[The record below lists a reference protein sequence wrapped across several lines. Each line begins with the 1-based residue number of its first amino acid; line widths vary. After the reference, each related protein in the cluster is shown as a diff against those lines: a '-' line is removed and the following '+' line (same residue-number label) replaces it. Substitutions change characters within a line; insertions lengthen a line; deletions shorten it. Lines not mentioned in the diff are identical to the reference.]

1 MIADSLL
8 KLTRFGVVGFTGLCI
23 DFSITWVC
31 KEKLSLN
38 KFVANTCGFTVA
50 VVNNFIL
57 NRIWTFQSTNRLW
70 QLEFARFAGFALIG
84 LVLNNLLL
92 WFFNE
97 RLHVRFYVAKAAAIA
112 CVFAWNF
119 LSNFLFNFH

>member
-8 KLTRFGVVGFTGLCI
+8 KLARFGAVGFTGLCI
-23 DFSITWVC
+23 DFGVTWVC

-38 KFVANTCGFTVA
+38 KFVANTCGFTLA
-50 VVNNFIL
+50 VINNFIL

-92 WFFNE
+92 WLFNE
-97 RLHVRFYVAKAAAIA
+97 RLHLRFYVAKAAAIA
-112 CVFAWNF
+112 CVFFWNF